1 MKTDPELVHVPLMFL
16 PVCFLLHL
24 SRTNS
29 SALHSQCILPPHIR
43 PSSSIHPHASSS
55 PERERAGISFTR
67 FHRYPLDLLITQ
79 SIFSFSLISDSIL
92 LLLHRTVSFILHL
105 HLIFNT
111 HTHRQR
117 ERETESIC
125 VLVMA
130 SSQPSPSKPWERS
143 TAAAEA
149 ASNTG
154 PKPWEGAYICILL
167 LLFYVEDV
175 EWRCMRCACVCCV

>member
-67 FHRYPLDLLITQ
+67 FHRYPLNLLITQ

-111 HTHRQR
+111 HRHT
-117 ERETESIC
+117 ETESIC

-154 PKPWEGAYICILL
+154 PKPWEGAYIYTLL